1 MEEKVIIKSER
12 YNIKIVSL
20 IVAVTGVV
28 LFIIYLLIDVSL
40 YASEFNRLAAKNYSW
55 FDYKSPLDM
64 AIKRDGGLVVVLL
77 IPIVF
82 AILAFLIYRIYS
94 KVELTVTD
102 KRVYGVAKFGKR
114 VDVPFDSISAV
125 GTSAMKGIAVTTASG
140 AIKFKFIKNRD
151 AIHSAI
157 SRILVERQGKAKPVT
172 TTTIKQEVPQ
182 SNADELK
189 KYKELLD
196 SGVITQEEFDAK
208 KKQLLGL

>member
-1 MEEKVIIKSER
+1 M
-12 YNIKIVSL
+12 
-20 IVAVTGVV
+20 
-28 LFIIYLLIDVSL
+28 
-40 YASEFNRLAAKNYSW
+40 
-55 FDYKSPLDM
+55 
-64 AIKRDGGLVVVLL
+64 LL

-114 VDVPFDSISAV
+114 VDLPFDSISAV

-140 AIKFKFIKNRD
+140 AIKFKFIKNRV

-157 SRILVERQGKAKPVT
+157 SKILVERQGKAKPVT

-196 SGVITQEEFDAK
+196 SGVISQEEFDAK
-208 KKQLLGL
+208 KQQLLGL